1 MNGRGQNKLHRK
13 SLQCVRVRSE
23 LFRELE
29 FFGMIYECV
38 AVIYSILTLL
48 SILFINFIL
57 HCKLHRN
64 IPLIHVWHMTCEWG
78 SEKAID
84 SLSHDK
90 IHLGVC
96 KTKHNLSSFFSSYCY
111 PSSFC
116 LLPYLYACLPC
127 DNEIRREERMLH
139 RTFLYVIWR
148 KKLFYEEVFINF
160 FKQLI
165 LLHFYCFII
174 FLRRL
179 LCKKNHEFVK

>member
-96 KTKHNLSSFFSSYCY
+96 KTKHNLSSFF
-111 PSSFC
+111 
-116 LLPYLYACLPC
+116 LLIVIPRLFVFFLISTLACHATMKW
-127 DNEIRREERMLH
+127 EGKRECCIEHFFML
-139 RTFLYVIWR
+139 
-148 KKLFYEEVFINF
+148 YEEKN
-160 FKQLI
+160 
-165 LLHFYCFII
+165 CFMRK
-174 FLRRL
+174 FS
-179 LCKKNHEFVK
+179 